1 MRTEAWRVLRFL
13 ATGLLNTGFG
23 YASYAAFVLA
33 NAPLWVAVAGSTALG
48 FLFNF
53 YSYGGLVFGS
63 TAARLLPAFLLF
75 YLALG
80 TLNFALLRLLGWAGL
95 GPMLAQALLLPMLA
109 ACGYFGLRSVVFRG
123 QADASAA
130 EKRV

>member
-1 MRTEAWRVLRFL
+1 
-13 ATGLLNTGFG
+13 
-23 YASYAAFVLA
+23 
-33 NAPLWVAVAGSTALG
+33 
-48 FLFNF
+48 
-53 YSYGGLVFGS
+53 
-63 TAARLLPAFLLF
+63 
-75 YLALG
+75 LALG